1 MGVEGGMKCVRFLVF
16 FFNFIFWLCGIA
28 LIALGVWVQIKLNDS
43 IHMTNVSTS
52 GVPIVI
58 LIVGVIVFFIAFF
71 GCCGAWKENYC
82 MVTTFAIL
90 LTLIFL
96 VEIAAAIAGYIFKNQ
111 IRKGIDDEIRKDM
124 HGYSRNGTFKHDLD
138 TLQTDFS
145 CCGAANYTDWFT
157 DPAVVNH
164 TVPSSCCKPN
174 ATDCT
179 KNPTPDKVFQEGC
192 VSKIERWLKKHILIV
207 AGVALGIAFF
217 ELLGIIFAC
226 CLMKG
231 IRSGYEVM

>member
-1 MGVEGGMKCVRFLVF
+1 MGVEGGLKCVRFLVF
-16 FFNFIFWLCGIA
+16 FFNFVFWLCGIA
-28 LIALGVWVQIKLNDS
+28 LIALAVFVQKQLNNTITISDLS
-43 IHMTNVSTS
+43 AS

-58 LIVGVIVFFIAFF
+58 LIVGVIIFFIAFF

-82 MVTTFAIL
+82 MVTTFAVL

-96 VEIAAAIAGYIFKNQ
+96 VEIAAAIAGYIFRNEITPAVDKY
-111 IRKGIDDEIRKDM
+111 IREDM
-124 HGYSRNGTFKHDLD
+124 RQYRTNGTFKNDLD
-138 TLQTDFS
+138 NLQKEFA
-145 CCGAANYTDWFT
+145 CCGAANFTDWFNV
-157 DPAVVNH
+157 PGFNR
-164 TVPSSCCKPN
+164 TVPPSCCKSN
-174 ATDCT
+174 TTDCT
-179 KNPTPDKVFQEGC
+179 RNPTSENTNEVGC
-192 VSKIERWLKKHILIV
+192 VSKIESWLKKHIVIV